1 MDVYCKRCGEPF
13 ELCGITDDFTDEEKK
28 RFWKGE
34 GCPCCYG
41 KPAPEKRPFRC
52 DFQDA
57 LESVLGDDHD
67 GLAAEME
74 DAEYLLGEEFWK

>member
-13 ELCGITDDFTDEEKK
+13 ELYGINFDFTPEE
-28 RFWKGE
+28 RNHFWSGE

-52 DFQDA
+52 RVQEA
-57 LESVLGDDHD
+57 LESALGDDHD
-67 GLAAEME
+67 GLAASME
-74 DAEYLLGEEFWK
+74 DAEDMLGDEF